1 MADRERPVL
10 VTGGAGFVGANLVRH
25 LEAAGRTVRVFDSLV
40 NGRRPYL
47 AGTGAELVEGDI
59 RDGEAVASAMDGVRE
74 VFHLAAAGSVVES
87 VNDPWANF
95 ESNVRGTLSVL
106 DAARRTG
113 VERLVFSSTGGA
125 LIGDA
130 PPPVSEESVPR
141 PISPYGASKAAAEAY
156 CHAFAKS
163 YGLRTVA
170 LRFANV
176 YGPFSGHKKGAVTAF
191 FRALHAGEP
200 LTVFGT
206 GEASRDFM
214 YVDDIC
220 AALMLALTADVPGGS
235 VMHVA
240 TGVETTVNELAA
252 LCAEVAGR
260 PDHPIDR
267 RPARPGEVDR
277 NFARYDLAAKL
288 LGFTPTVDLRAGLV
302 RTWDWYA
309 EHVFVAD
316 SPYGAEHLSDA

>member
-1 MADRERPVL
+1 MPTDADRVL
-10 VTGGAGFVGANLVRH
+10 VTGGAGFVGANLVRR
-25 LEAAGRTVRVFDSLV
+25 LEAAGTTVRVFDNLAT
-40 NGRRPYL
+40 GRRDYL

-59 RDGEAVASAMDGVRE
+59 LDGDAVAEAMAGVGA
-74 VFHLAAAGSVVES
+74 VAHLAAAGSVVDS
-87 VNDPWANF
+87 VRDPWANF
-95 ESNVRGTLSVL
+95 ESNVRGTLTVL

-113 VERLVFSSTGGA
+113 TERVVFSSTGGA

-130 PPPVSEESVPR
+130 PPPVNEESVPR
-141 PISPYGASKAAAEAY
+141 PLSPYGASKAAAEAY

-163 YGLRTVA
+163 YGMRTVA

-191 FRALHAGEP
+191 FRALHDGEP
-200 LTVFGT
+200 IVVYGSGT
-206 GEASRDFM
+206 ASRDFM

-220 AALMLALTADVPGGS
+220 AALVLALSADVAGGS

-240 TGVETTVNELAA
+240 TGVETSVNELVA

-260 PDHPIDR
+260 PDHPVER

-277 NFARYDLAAKL
+277 NFARYDVAARL
-288 LGFTPTVDLRAGLV
+288 LGFAPSVALRDGLAL
-302 RTWDWYA
+302 TWKWYA
-309 EHVFVAD
+309 EHVFVDD
-316 SPYGAEHLSDA
+316 SPYAAERLTDA